1 MATNPPTALGV
12 GYGPLQ
18 DGPLTDY
25 GAVHEPMLDLMPL
38 VLGADMAALAAS
50 ETAGDFFRNIGTN
63 QAFIDGEATVNE
75 TEASVGWAIVTL
87 PANYVSGGPIS
98 IRVKAGVVLAGDAAL
113 TSATIDFSAYKQAE
127 DGTVGSDLVTTA
139 ATAITTTFDTY
150 EFVITPTGLSA
161 GDVLVIKMTTSV
173 VETAGG
179 TGAANSRIT
188 ALQLVGD
195 IDSDSI
201 VVTRLLE
208 DGAVSTDKIQD
219 GAVTNAKVSASAA
232 IARSKLAEDALAAH
246 GIPLTSVRGATGL
259 ALTAT
264 ETAGG
269 FNVSVSTNVLVL
281 QAEVT
286 DNETETS
293 VCIAEYV
300 LPDNYVAEGDITVR
314 LRAALIKSGS
324 PTDNGSTL
332 DLSVYKQGD
341 AAVGS
346 DLCATA
352 AATFAALDTWY
363 NKDFTVTATGLA
375 AGDRLT
381 LKITYAVIDSE
392 AGAGTIIGTLAG
404 VTVLADVKG

>member
-25 GAVHEPMLDLMPL
+25 GAVHEQMLDLMPL

-50 ETAGDFFRNIGTN
+50 ETAGDFFRNVGTN
-63 QAFIDGEATVNE
+63 QAFIDGEAAINE
-75 TEASVGWAIVTL
+75 TEASVGWIIATL
-87 PANYVSGGPIS
+87 PANYVAGGPLA
-98 IRVKAGVVLAGDAAL
+98 IRARAGIVLAGDAAL
-113 TSATIDFSAYKQAE
+113 TSATIDFEARKQAA
-127 DGTVGSDLVTTA
+127 DGTVGSDLVSTA
-139 ATAITTTFDTY
+139 ATAITTTFGDKD
-150 EFVITPTGLSA
+150 FNITPTGLAA

-201 VVTRLLE
+201 VVTRLLV
-208 DGAVSTDKIQD
+208 DGGVSTDKLQD
-219 GAVTNAKVSASAA
+219 GAVTNAKVSAAAA
-232 IARSKLAEDALAAH
+232 IARSKLAEDAAAIH

-269 FNVSVSTNVLVL
+269 FNILVSTNVLVL
-281 QAEVT
+281 QGEVT
-286 DNETETS
+286 DNETEVS
-293 VCIAEYV
+293 VCIAELV
-300 LPDNYVAEGDITVR
+300 LPDNYVAGGDITLR
-314 LRAALIKSGS
+314 LRAALITSGS

-332 DLSVYKQGD
+332 DVEAYLQGD
-341 AAVGS
+341 SAVGS

-363 NKDFTVTATGLA
+363 NKDFTITPTGLV

-381 LKITYAVIDSE
+381 FKITSSVIDSE
-392 AGAGTIIGTLAG
+392 AGAGTIICTIAG
-404 VTVLADVKG
+404 IKPLLDVQG